1 MANNHN
7 SQRERDFSDDNVVS
21 NARVAFEQERHCRE
35 GGIFDDGENQT
46 REYGYRYMVND
57 S

>member
-21 NARVAFEQERHCRE
+21 NARVAFEQERHCHE
-35 GGIFDDGENQT
+35 GGIFDGENQT